1 MYNEYGTK
9 QNFLKLQ
16 IFPFSSLS
24 AASLHSIIIIFM
36 ENFSPVRMNLQVIE
50 EKKKVMNLQNST
62 LSSDV

>member
-1 MYNEYGTK
+1 
-9 QNFLKLQ
+9 
-16 IFPFSSLS
+16 
-24 AASLHSIIIIFM
+24 M